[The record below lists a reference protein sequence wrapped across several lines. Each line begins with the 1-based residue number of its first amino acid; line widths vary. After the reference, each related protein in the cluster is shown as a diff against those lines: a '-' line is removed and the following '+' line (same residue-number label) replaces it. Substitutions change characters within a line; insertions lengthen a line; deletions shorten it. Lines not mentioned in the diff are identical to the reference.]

1 MSKIVSPF
9 AKIKFDIAEF
19 DGTTNYGKFVVGPLE
34 RGYALTIG
42 NSLRRVMLSSLPGA
56 SVFAIEVEGARH
68 EFSALEGVEEDVTM
82 IVLALKD
89 LVLKIDDEESVT
101 KRI

>member
-19 DGTTNYGKFVVGPLE
+19 DGNTNYGKFVVGPLE

-42 NSLRRVMLSSLPGA
+42 IKKSYAFFITRC
-56 SVFAIEVEGARH
+56 FCICY
-68 EFSALEGVEEDVTM
+68 
-82 IVLALKD
+82 
-89 LVLKIDDEESVT
+89 
-101 KRI
+101 

>member
-34 RGYALTIG
+34 E
-42 NSLRRVMLSSLPGA
+42 VM
-56 SVFAIEVEGARH
+56 H
-68 EFSALEGVEEDVTM
+68 
-82 IVLALKD
+82 
-89 LVLKIDDEESVT
+89 
-101 KRI
+101 